1 MIELILGVGALLYF
15 TRAKKVTPG
24 PGATGPANQVPGD
37 VPQYRTNDQLP
48 DRGTGRNSGG
58 TPGQTGAT
66 TNNNRPGR
74 PTNAL

>member
-1 MIELILGVGALLYF
+1 MIEIVLGLGALLWAM
-15 TRAKKVTPG
+15 RLKKGSAG
-24 PGATGPANQVPGD
+24 PGATGPVNQVPGD

-48 DRGTGRNSGG
+48 DRGG